1 MLLIDYLD
9 CLILYEKDIKKNLF
23 YKMDVMNIFPTIRFV
38 SEVEEALMLDPLS
51 NLPVHPRIMVQGSE
65 SKFRKQ
71 VFICY

>member
-9 CLILYEKDIKKNLF
+9 CLILYEKDIKRHIS
-23 YKMDVMNIFPTIRFV
+23 YKLDVMNTFPTIRFV
-38 SEVEEALMLDPLS
+38 SEVEEALMLDPMS
-51 NLPVHPRIMVQGSE
+51 NLPVRPRMMVQGSE